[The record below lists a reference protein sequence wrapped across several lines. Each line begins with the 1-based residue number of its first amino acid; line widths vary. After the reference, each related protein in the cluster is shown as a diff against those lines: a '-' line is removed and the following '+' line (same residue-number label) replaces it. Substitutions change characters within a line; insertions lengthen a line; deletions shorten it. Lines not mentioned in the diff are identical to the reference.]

1 MIVKCYIRPKFKM
14 QPSQPT
20 EKELLKNILEPLLDD
35 FQYWFS
41 RSRSLL
47 ESERISFLSIEEQ
60 DQLLNR
66 IKESEQQV
74 KTASMLFKVTDGQA
88 GIDTQVLLPW
98 HQLVAECWN
107 IARKWRYLKNSQS

>member
-1 MIVKCYIRPKFKM
+1 M

-20 EKELLKNILEPLLDD
+20 EKELLKKLLEPLLDD

-60 DQLLNR
+60 EQLLNR
-66 IKESEQQV
+66 IKESQEQV
-74 KTASMLFKVTDGQA
+74 KTAAMLFKVTDAQV
-88 GIDTQVLLPW
+88 GIDSKMLLPW

-107 IARKWRYLKNSQS
+107 ISRKWRYLKNPESF

>member
-1 MIVKCYIRPKFKM
+1 M
-14 QPSQPT
+14 QPSEPT
-20 EKELLKNILEPLLDD
+20 EKELLKQILEPLLDD

-41 RSRSLL
+41 RSQSLL

-66 IKESEQQV
+66 IKKSQEEV
-74 KTASMLFKVTDGQA
+74 KTASMLFKVTDCQA

-98 HQLVAECWN
+98 HQLVAECWS
-107 IARKWRYLKNSQS
+107 IAQKWRDLKSQESS

>member
-1 MIVKCYIRPKFKM
+1 M

-20 EKELLKNILEPLLDD
+20 EKELLKKILEPLLDD

-66 IKESEQQV
+66 IKESQAEV
-74 KTASMLFKVTDGQA
+74 KTASMLFKVTNSQVGV
-88 GIDTQVLLPW
+88 DTKMLLPW
-98 HQLVAECWN
+98 HRLVAECWDVS
-107 IARKWRYLKNSQS
+107 RKWRYLKSKESS